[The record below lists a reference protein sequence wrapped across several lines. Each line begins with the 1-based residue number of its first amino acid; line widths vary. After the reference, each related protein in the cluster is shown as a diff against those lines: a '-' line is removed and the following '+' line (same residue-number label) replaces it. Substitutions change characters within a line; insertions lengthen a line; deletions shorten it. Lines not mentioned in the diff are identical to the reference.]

1 VESPALRDQVVT
13 AMNKRW
19 KYVAGSG
26 LTVLLASVF
35 AFGQGLDFSG
45 HTGLPAGVDISG
57 SWYPLPFQDSGLI
70 TASGALAEYGGIPLN
85 EAGRLYALAWNP
97 SRIQGRQHQ
106 CMGYVPPYTYNQP
119 GNLRFWEERDP
130 YTQRLVAIK
139 HYWQIAEGTRTIWMD
154 DRPHPPAYAQHTWA
168 GFSTGKYE
176 GNELTVYT
184 THLKRG
190 WIRANGL
197 AQSDEAT
204 LVEHFIRHGDR
215 ITYLSVVNDPVYL
228 DEPFSR
234 TYTLGR
240 SIKEPDAWQYACD
253 DGEQILGRAEDQVE
267 SYFWGRHPFVRE
279 FADKNK
285 IPLLGTLGGPVTMYA
300 ELFDKTHDDKAAE
313 AAALAELK
321 PSAGPVQASRAPD
334 PTPHD
339 GEIHVLPVQGNIF
352 MLTGDGGNIAVQ
364 VGEQGPMVVNSG
376 AGAIPDKIVAA
387 IKKLSD
393 KPIQFIVNTGFQP
406 DLTGGN
412 VKLRAAG
419 FDPSV
424 QGSFFSGQ
432 FVDAGKGAT
441 IIGHQNV
448 QNHLMA
454 LKTASDGWP
463 SDTFLESRR
472 RKFHN
477 GEAVEIFH
485 MPNAV
490 TDADSIV
497 HFRRDDVFVTGDI
510 FNLVTYPH
518 IDAKNGGSIQGELD
532 ALTFILDR
540 TVYKHDEEDGTMIIP
555 GRGRLC
561 DEWEL
566 AEYRDMLV
574 IIRDRIQDLIRSGA
588 TLDQV
593 QAARVTADYDTR
605 FGAVTGTWTTPM
617 FVEAVYSNLKTPPKQ
632 PGSK

>member
-1 VESPALRDQVVT
+1 MKKIWLLLVSAL
-13 AMNKRW
+13 A
-19 KYVAGSG
+19 
-26 LTVLLASVF
+26 F
-35 AFGQGLDFSG
+35 AQGLDFSG
-45 HTGLPAGVDISG
+45 HTGLPAGIDISG
-57 SWYPLPFQDSGLI
+57 AWYPLAFQDSGLI

-130 YTQRLVAIK
+130 YTQRLVALK
-139 HYWQIAEGTRTIWMD
+139 QYWQIAEGTRTIWMD

-190 WIRANGL
+190 WIRANGVP
-197 AQSDEAT
+197 QSDEAT
-204 LVEHFIRHGDR
+204 LVEHFVRHGDR
-215 ITYLSVVNDPVYL
+215 ITYFSVVNDPVYL

-240 SIKEPDAWQYACD
+240 FVKEPDAWQYDCD
-253 DGEQILGRAEDQVE
+253 DGEQILGRGEDQVE

-279 FADKNK
+279 FAEKNQ
-285 IPLLGTLGGPVTMYA
+285 IPILGTLGGPVTMY
-300 ELFDKTHDDKAAE
+300 EDLLDRLTDSKAAE
-313 AAALAELK
+313 AGATAELT
-321 PSAGPVQASRAPD
+321 PSAGPPRTSRAPD

-339 GEIHVLPVQGNIF
+339 GEIHVLPVQGNVF
-352 MLTGDGGNIAVQ
+352 MLAGDGGNIAVQ
-364 VGEQGPMVVNSG
+364 IGDQGPMVVDSG
-376 AGAIPDKIVAA
+376 SGTIPDKIIAA
-387 IKKLSD
+387 VKKLSD
-393 KPIQFIVNTGFQP
+393 KPLQFIVNTGFRAEF
-406 DLTGGN
+406 TGGN
-412 VKLRAAG
+412 AKLHAAG
-419 FDPSV
+419 TDPSV
-424 QGSFFSGQ
+424 LGSFFSGQ

-448 QNHLMA
+448 QNHMMA
-454 LKTASDGWP
+454 AKTPSEGWP
-463 SDTFLESRR
+463 SDTFLEGRR

-490 TDADSIV
+490 TDSDSIV
-497 HFRRDDVFVTGDI
+497 HFRRSDVIAAGDI
-510 FNLVTYPH
+510 FDLVRYPH
-518 IDAKNGGSIQGELD
+518 IDVKNGGSIQGELQ
-532 ALTFILDR
+532 ALNFILDR

-555 GRGRLC
+555 GHGRLC

-574 IIRDRIQDLIRSGA
+574 IVRDRVQDLIRKDA
-588 TLDQV
+588 TLEQV
-593 QAARVTADYDTR
+593 EGAHITADYDTR
-605 FGAVTGTWTTPM
+605 FGATSGPWTTAM
-617 FVEAVYSNLKTPPKQ
+617 FVEAVYTSLKNPPARSGAK
-632 PGSK
+632 

>member
-1 VESPALRDQVVT
+1 MKRLTITAIAVLSLVAAL
-13 AMNKRW
+13 A
-19 KYVAGSG
+19 
-26 LTVLLASVF
+26 F
-35 AFGQGLDFSG
+35 AQGLDFSG
-45 HTGLPAGVDISG
+45 HTGLPAGIDLSG
-57 SWYPLPFQDSGLI
+57 SWYPLAFQDAGLI

-130 YTQRLVAIK
+130 FTQSLVAIK
-139 HYWQIAEGTRTIWMD
+139 NYWQIAEGTRAIWMD
-154 DRPHPPAYAQHTWA
+154 GRPHPPAWAQHTWA
-168 GFSTGKYE
+168 GFATGKYE
-176 GNELTVYT
+176 GNALTVYT

-197 AQSDEAT
+197 PQSDEAT

-215 ITYLSVVNDPVYL
+215 ITYLSVVKDPVYL

-240 SIKEPDAWQYACD
+240 SIKEPDAWQYDCD
-253 DGEQILGRAEDQVE
+253 DGEQILGRSEDQVE
-267 SYFWGRHPFVRE
+267 SYFWGKHPFARE
-279 FADKNK
+279 FAEKNQ
-285 IPLLGTLGGPVTMYA
+285 IPFLGTLGGPVTMYE
-300 ELFDKTHDDKAAE
+300 ELLDKLNDPQGAE
-313 AAALAELK
+313 AAAAAELK
-321 PSAGPVQASRAPD
+321 PSSGPAQNSRAPD

-339 GEIHVLPVQGNIF
+339 GEIHVLPVQGEVS
-352 MLTGDGGNIAVQ
+352 MLLGDGGNIAVQ
-364 VGEQGPMVVNSG
+364 VGDEGPMVVNSG
-376 AGAIPDKIVAA
+376 AGTITDKIVAA

-393 KPIQFIVNTGFQP
+393 KPIQLIVNTGFQP
-406 DLTGGN
+406 DFTGGN

-419 FDPSV
+419 LDPSV

-454 LKTASDGWP
+454 LKTPSEGWP
-463 SDTFLESRR
+463 SDTFVQSRR

-477 GEAVEIFH
+477 GEAIEIFH

-497 HFRRDDVFVTGDI
+497 HFRRSDVIVTGDI

-518 IDAKNGGSIQGELD
+518 IDVKNGGSIQGELN
-532 ALTFILDR
+532 ALNFILAR
-540 TVYKHDEEDGTMIIP
+540 TVYKHDEEDGTMIVAGH
-555 GRGRLC
+555 GRVC

-574 IIRDRIQDLIRSGA
+574 IIRDRVRDLIRSGA
-588 TLDQV
+588 TLQQV
-593 QAARVTADYDTR
+593 QAGRVTADYDTR
-605 FGAVTGTWTTPM
+605 YGATSGIWTTPM
-617 FVEAVYSNLKTPPKQ
+617 FVEAVYTSLKNPPAPAAAK
-632 PGSK
+632 

>member
-1 VESPALRDQVVT
+1 MESPALRDEVVIE
-13 AMNKRW
+13 MKKRW
-19 KYVAGSG
+19 TIVA
-26 LTVLLASVF
+26 LAALASVF

-139 HYWQIAEGTRTIWMD
+139 NYWQIAEGTRTIWMD

-168 GFSTGKYE
+168 GFATGKYE
-176 GNELTVYT
+176 GNQLTVYT

-190 WIRANGL
+190 WIRANGIP
-197 AQSDEAT
+197 QSDEAT

-215 ITYLSVVNDPVYL
+215 ITYLSIVNDPVYL
-228 DEPFSR
+228 AEPFSR

-285 IPLLGTLGGPVTMYA
+285 IPFLGTLGGPVTMYA
-300 ELFDKTHDDKAAE
+300 ELLDKVHDEKAAE
-313 AAALAELK
+313 AAADAELK
-321 PSAGPVQASRAPD
+321 PTVGPPQSSRVPD

-339 GEIHVLPVQGNIF
+339 GEIHLLPVQGGLF
-352 MLTGDGGNIAVQ
+352 MLAGDGGNIAVQ
-364 VGEQGPMVVNSG
+364 VGDQGPMVVNSG
-376 AGAIPDKIVAA
+376 AGAITDKVVAA
-387 IKKLSD
+387 IKKLSE
-393 KPIQFIVNTGFQP
+393 KPIEFIVNTGFQP

-448 QNHLMA
+448 ENHLMA
-454 LKTASDGWP
+454 LKTPSAGWP
-463 SDTFLESRR
+463 SDTFVQARR
-472 RKFHN
+472 RKFQN

-497 HFRRDDVFVTGDI
+497 HFRRSDVFVTGDI

-518 IDAKNGGSIQGELD
+518 IDLKNGGSIQGELD
-532 ALTFILDR
+532 ALNFILDR
-540 TVYKHDEEDGTMIIP
+540 TVYRHDEEDGSMIIP
-555 GRGRLC
+555 GHGRLC

-574 IIRDRIQDLIRSGA
+574 IIRDRVQDLIRSGA
-588 TLDQV
+588 SLSQV

-605 FGAVTGTWTTPM
+605 YGELTGSWTTPM
-617 FVEAVYSNLKTPPKQ
+617 FVEAVYTSLKNPPK
-632 PGSK
+632 PAGTKP